1 MNSKL
6 VIVLKEEKGETRCR
20 MSEKDLFK
28 VEQDGY
34 IAWLTLN
41 RPDHRNI
48 MGLTFFEELTKH
60 FERFDEDPSV
70 RAVVIKAEGK
80 SFTAGLDLVEF
91 GSLLGGGIGADT
103 REQLRKT
110 ILQCQEGM
118 NAIERCRKPV
128 IAAVHSHCIG
138 AGVDLLCA
146 CDIRMATKDAIFSIR
161 ETRMGLIADLGTL
174 QRLPHIIGHGWFRE
188 LALTGRDFTS
198 QEALQM
204 GFITR
209 IGEDRQRLYEE
220 AKGIASQIA
229 ACPPLSV
236 QGAKEVILYS
246 RDHGVNAGLHY
257 VAQKNA
263 AALPSEDV
271 TEAMSAFME
280 KRTPVFKGK

>member
-1 MNSKL
+1 
-6 VIVLKEEKGETRCR
+6 
-20 MSEKDLFK
+20 MSEKDPFK
-28 VEQDGY
+28 VEQDGH

-48 MGLTFFEELTKH
+48 MDLAFFEGLVNH
-60 FERFDEDPSV
+60 FKRFDEDSIV
-70 RAVVIKAEGK
+70 RVVVIKADGK

-91 GSLLGGGIGADT
+91 GPLLGGGIGADT

-110 ILQCQEGM
+110 ILMCQEGM

-128 IAAVHSHCIG
+128 IAAIHGHCIG
-138 AGVDLLCA
+138 GGVDLLST
-146 CDIRMATKDAIFSIR
+146 CDIRMATKDAVFSIR

-188 LALTGRDFTS
+188 LALTGRDFTA

-204 GFITR
+204 DFITR
-209 IGEDRQRLYEE
+209 ICEDQQGLYEE
-220 AKGIASQIA
+220 AKRIATQIA

-236 QGAKEVILYS
+236 QGAKDVILYS
-246 RDHGVNAGLHY
+246 RDHGVYAGMHY

-271 TEAMSAFME
+271 MEAVSAFME
-280 KRTPVFKGK
+280 KRSPVFKGK